1 MRSAKTGGAAY
12 KETIRDTENP
22 RSIERRV
29 FLQITR
35 DLEAIDDSA
44 LQTADAKEALTKNQR
59 LWGSLMF
66 DCMQPENPLPD
77 SLKAG
82 IISLALFV
90 DKQTG
95 EIFAGRQKI
104 SSLITI
110 NRNMIRG
117 LAGQS
122 ASAATVS
129 GG

>member
-1 MRSAKTGGAAY
+1 MRSARTGGAAY
-12 KETIRDTENP
+12 KETILETENP

-29 FLQITR
+29 FLQVTR
-35 DLEAIDDSA
+35 DLEALDDNA
-44 LQTADAKEALTKNQR
+44 LTSPIAHEALMKNQR

-90 DKQTG
+90 DRQTG
-95 EIFAGRQKI
+95 EIVAGRQKI

-122 ASAATVS
+122 PAAATAS

>member
-1 MRSAKTGGAAY
+1 MRSARSGGAAY
-12 KETIRDTENP
+12 KETIRDTEHP

-29 FLQITR
+29 FLQVTR
-35 DLEAIDDSA
+35 DLESIEENA
-44 LQTADAKEALTKNQR
+44 LLTPVAQDALMKNQR

-90 DKQTG
+90 DRQTG
-95 EIFAGRQKI
+95 EIVAGRQKI

-117 LAGQS
+117 LAGQ
-122 ASAATVS
+122 APAAAAAS

>member
-1 MRSAKTGGAAY
+1 MRLARTGNAVY
-12 KETIRDTENP
+12 KETIRETEHP

-29 FLQITR
+29 FLQVTR
-35 DLEAIDDSA
+35 DLEAIEEDGQ
-44 LQTADAKEALTKNQR
+44 LTPDAQEALAKNQK

-66 DCMQPENPLPD
+66 DCMEPENPLPD

-95 EIFAGRQKI
+95 EVFAGREKI

-122 ASAATVS
+122 PAAAVS

>member
-1 MRSAKTGGAAY
+1 MRPARTGNAAY
-12 KETIRDTENP
+12 KETIRETENP

-29 FLQITR
+29 FLQVTR
-35 DLEAIDDSA
+35 DLEAIEENGQ
-44 LQTADAKEALTKNQR
+44 LTPDAQEALEKNQK

-66 DCMQPENPLPD
+66 DCMEPENPLPD

-82 IISLALFV
+82 IISLAIFV

-117 LAGQS
+117 LAGQTP
-122 ASAATVS
+122 ASAAS

>member
-1 MRSAKTGGAAY
+1 MRSARTGGAAY

-35 DLEAIDDSA
+35 DLEAIDDA
-44 LQTADAKEALTKNQR
+44 TLHTPGAKEALSKNQR

-104 SSLITI
+104 SSLIAI

-122 ASAATVS
+122 AGAAVS